1 MSSIGKAVFGSR
13 DSSSTTQTKNTKMDK
28 TQTTTPFSGD
38 ALNNYNDYVN
48 SAKNNYANTS
58 QNLNNLITL
67 GQTAWD
73 TSWLKETYNKYKNMD
88 NTNLNTLNTMSVNP
102 NDNADW
108 TNAQNAIDSN
118 ARKSFG
124 STLNQVN
131 QNIIGK
137 GMANGSGHQTAAY
150 NASANLESTL
160 ASDRAKRWTEQ
171 YNTNINNTLKANEQL
186 SDFYNKLAEI
196 GVNYA
201 KLTQED
207 TATLLNAYNAQN
219 DALKTYGNAV
229 AMGSNPT
236 VHTTGTE
243 NTTATSDTEGEH
255 TPSLWSDI
263 MNVGT
268 ASTGGF
274 KGA

>member
-1 MSSIGKAVFGSR
+1 MSSVGKAVFGSG
-13 DSSSTTQTKNTKMDK
+13 DSSSTSQTKNTKMDK

-67 GQTAWD
+67 GQTAGD

-171 YNTNINNTLKANEQL
+171 YNTNINNILKANGQL
-186 SDFYNKLAEI
+186 SDFYNKLADI

-243 NTTATSDTEGEH
+243 NTTATTDTDSSH
-255 TPSLWSDI
+255 TPSLWEDA
-263 MNVGT
+263 MNVS
-268 ASTGGF
+268 AHF
-274 KGA
+274 A